1 MASSSSRP
9 AALIVEDQPFV
20 GMIASDILRETGFE
34 TFHAFDAEEAL
45 QVLREHP
52 EIDVVLTEM
61 DLPGDV
67 DGIELTHRI
76 ALDRPATRLVIATDG
91 TERRL
96 ADLPRGARVIRKP
109 FASAE
114 LSTLVCG
121 MTLLQ
126 DA

>member
-1 MASSSSRP
+1 MASSSRP

-20 GMIASDILRETGFE
+20 GMIASDILRESGFA
-34 TFHAFDAEEAL
+34 TYHAYDAAEAL
-45 QVLREHP
+45 QRLREHP

-61 DLPGDV
+61 QLPGDT
-67 DGIELTHRI
+67 DGVELAHRI
-76 ALDRPATRLVIATDG
+76 ARERPGTGLVIAFDG
-91 TERRL
+91 SERRL

-126 DA
+126 EA

>member
-1 MASSSSRP
+1 MASSSRP

-20 GMIASDILRETGFE
+20 GMIASDILRESGFA
-34 TFHAFDAEEAL
+34 TYHAYDAAEAL
-45 QVLREHP
+45 QRLHEHP

-61 DLPGDV
+61 ELPGEV
-67 DGIELTHRI
+67 DGIQLAHHI
-76 ALDRPATRLVIATDG
+76 ARERPGTRLVIASDG
-91 TERRL
+91 SERRL
-96 ADLPRGARVIRKP
+96 ADLPPGARVIRKP

-126 DA
+126 EA

>member
-1 MASSSSRP
+1 MASSSRP

-52 EIDVVLTEM
+52 EIAVVLTEM
-61 DLPGDV
+61 ALPGDM

-76 ALDRPATRLVIATDG
+76 ARERPATRLVIATDG